1 MTVKEL
7 IKELQKLPQNATVIT
22 QGYYDGGYITESD
35 AIGIEAVKGQKNGCV
50 FVKIIGENEY
60 LCGTTG
66 ANYNENICTEMDEAH
81 KAIVRKEH
89 HFDTLFEKSY

>member
-22 QGYYDGGYITESD
+22 QGYHDNGHIVISD
-35 AIGIEAVKGQKNGCV
+35 VTSIEAIKGQKNGCV
-50 FVKIIGENEY
+50 FVKIIGEYEY
-60 LCGTTG
+60 LDGDTA
-66 ANYNENICTEMDEAH
+66 ANYGENVWMETDETHEIAVW
-81 KAIVRKEH
+81 KG

>member
-22 QGYYDGGYITESD
+22 QGYYDGGYIVESD
-35 AIGIEAVKGQKNGCV
+35 VTSIEAIKGQKNGCV
-50 FVKIIGENEY
+50 FVKIIGEYEY
-60 LCGTTG
+60 LYGTTG
-66 ANYNENICTEMDEAH
+66 DSYNENVWMETDETHEIAVW
-81 KAIVRKEH
+81 KG

>member
-22 QGYYDGGYITESD
+22 QGYYNHGYITESD
-35 AIGIEAVKGQKNGCV
+35 VTSIEAIKGQKNGRV
-50 FVKIIGENEY
+50 FVKIIGEYEYFDDADYDENVWMETDEFNEIAVWK
-60 LCGTTG
+60 G
-66 ANYNENICTEMDEAH
+66 
-81 KAIVRKEH
+81 

>member
-22 QGYYDGGYITESD
+22 QGYYDGNYITESD
-35 AIGIEAVKGQKNGCV
+35 VTSIEAVKGQKNGCV
-50 FVKIIGENEY
+50 FVKIIGESEY

-66 ANYNENICTEMDEAH
+66 ADYDENTCTEMDEAH
-81 KAIVRKEH
+81 KTIVRKEY
-89 HFDTLFEKSY
+89 FDTLFEKSY